1 MPCLN
6 SYKLLNSF
14 LVCFVYRGHARRS
27 EVASLQQS
35 HRGIDG
41 PGMAACAT
49 AVVDGHL
56 ASDADICEY
65 RVPSLLSCIVLKT
78 RCVSSRMIG

>member
-27 EVASLQQS
+27 EVASLQW

-41 PGMAACAT
+41 PGMATLAEQ
-49 AVVDGHL
+49 VGGGHREADPDILECLL
-56 ASDADICEY
+56 AL
-65 RVPSLLSCIVLKT
+65 LLSCIVLKT